1 MTVTAER
8 RSTLS
13 LLSSLPK
20 HLFLTG
26 KGGVGKTSIACASA
40 VHLARSGRRVLL
52 VSTDPASNVGHV
64 FETPIGNTVTPI
76 PAVPGLSALEID
88 PEEAAEAYRERTI
101 APVRGILPEAEIASI
116 TEQLSGACTTEIAS
130 FNEFT
135 DLLADP
141 AVTADYDHVVFD
153 TAPTGH
159 TIRLLQLPGSWT
171 GYLEAGKG
179 DASCLGPLSGLDKQ
193 RTAYAGAVAALAD
206 PGLTRMALVCRAQA
220 STIAEAERTRGEL
233 AGIGIADMRL
243 VVNATMPDTGS
254 TDPLAQAVLRREQ
267 DALAALPPGLAALP
281 RDVIPLH
288 PTSLVGVD
296 AVAGLLD
303 PTAAQGGRNVV
314 DSIGHGEPTAYPNAP
329 LSALVDELAEGGDHG
344 LVMVMGKGGVGKTTL
359 AAAVAV
365 ELARRGKSVHLTTT
379 DPAAHLEHTLTSE
392 VDGLDVSRID
402 PAEATAAY
410 QERVMRTKGAGLDA
424 EGLAHLAED
433 LRSPCTEE
441 VAVFQMFSKAVH
453 EAARRFVVMDTAPT
467 GHTLLL
473 MDAAGS
479 YHREIVRQMGEG
491 SRYTT
496 PLMRLQDPD
505 YTRVVVATLPET
517 TPVLEALEL
526 QADLHRAG
534 IEPWAWIVNQSLAA
548 ARPSDPVLLARA
560 AQEAT
565 AIARVAADGS
575 ARHAVVPVLAL
586 EPVGADRLGA
596 LMR

>member
-1 MTVTAER
+1 MTATAQR
-8 RSTLS
+8 TPTLS
-13 LLSSLPK
+13 LLADLPK

-64 FETPIGNTVTPI
+64 LETTIGNTVTQI
-76 PAVPGLSALEID
+76 AAVPGLSALEID
-88 PEEAAEAYRERTI
+88 PEQAAEAYRERTI

-141 AVTADYDHVVFD
+141 SVTADYDHVVFD

-206 PGLTRMALVCRAQA
+206 PALTRMGLVCRAQA

-233 AGIGIADMRL
+233 AGIGIGDMRL
-243 VVNATMPDTGS
+243 VINATMPDTGS
-254 TDPLAQAVLRREQ
+254 PDPLAQAVLRRERE
-267 DALAALPPGLAALP
+267 ALAALPAALAALP
-281 RDVIPLH
+281 RDVVPLH

-296 AVAGLLD
+296 AVAGLFD
-303 PTAAQGGRNVV
+303 PT
-314 DSIGHGEPTAYPNAP
+314 PTADRAP
-329 LSALVDELAEGGDHG
+329 AHPADSRKSVASPDGPLAALVDELAEGDHG

-379 DPAAHLEHTLTSE
+379 DPAAHLEHTLSSE

-402 PAEATAAY
+402 PAQATVAY
-410 QERVMRTKGAGLDA
+410 RERVMRTKGAGLDA

-496 PLMRLQDPD
+496 PLMRMQDPD
-505 YTRVVVATLPET
+505 YTHVVIATLPET

-575 ARHAVVPVLAL
+575 ARHAVVPVLAQ

>member
-1 MTVTAER
+1 MTATAQR
-8 RSTLS
+8 TSTLS
-13 LLSSLPK
+13 LLADLPK

-64 FETPIGNTVTPI
+64 LKTTIGNTVTPI
-76 PAVPGLSALEID
+76 AAVPGLSALEID
-88 PEEAAEAYRERTI
+88 PEQAAEAYRERTI

-135 DLLADP
+135 ELLADP
-141 AVTADYDHVVFD
+141 SVTADYDHVVFD

-206 PGLTRMALVCRAQA
+206 PALTRMGLVCRAQA

-243 VVNATMPDTGS
+243 VINATMADTGS
-254 TDPLAQAVLRREQ
+254 PDPLAQAVLRREQ
-267 DALAALPPGLAALP
+267 EALAALPAALAALP

-296 AVAGLLD
+296 AVADLLEPAPSAEGASGHPTD
-303 PTAAQGGRNVV
+303 PRGTLPPA
-314 DSIGHGEPTAYPNAP
+314 DAP
-329 LSALVDELAEGGDHG
+329 LSALVDELAHADHG

-379 DPAAHLEHTLTSE
+379 DPAAHLEHTLTSQ
-392 VDGLDVSRID
+392 VPGLDVSRID
-402 PAEATAAY
+402 PAQATAAY

-453 EAARRFVVMDTAPT
+453 EAARRFVIMDTAPT

-491 SRYTT
+491 TRYTT

-505 YTRVVVATLPET
+505 YTHVVVATLPET

-575 ARHAVVPVLAL
+575 ARHAVVPLLAQ
-586 EPVGADRLGA
+586 EPVGADRLSA
-596 LMR
+596 LTR

>member
-1 MTVTAER
+1 MTATAQR
-8 RSTLS
+8 TPTLS
-13 LLSSLPK
+13 LLADLPK

-64 FETPIGNTVTPI
+64 LETTIGNTVTQI
-76 PAVPGLSALEID
+76 AAVPGLSALEID
-88 PEEAAEAYRERTI
+88 PEQAAEAYRERTI

-141 AVTADYDHVVFD
+141 SVTADYDHVVFD

-206 PGLTRMALVCRAQA
+206 PALTRMGLVCRAQA

-233 AGIGIADMRL
+233 AGIGIGDMRL
-243 VVNATMPDTGS
+243 VINATMPDTGS
-254 TDPLAQAVLRREQ
+254 PDPLAQAVLRRERE
-267 DALAALPPGLAALP
+267 ALAALPAALAALP
-281 RDVIPLH
+281 RDVVPLH

-296 AVAGLLD
+296 AVAGLFD
-303 PTAAQGGRNVV
+303 PT
-314 DSIGHGEPTAYPNAP
+314 PTADRAP
-329 LSALVDELAEGGDHG
+329 AHPADSRKSVASPDGPLAALVDELAEGDHG

-379 DPAAHLEHTLTSE
+379 DPAAHLEHTLSSE

-402 PAEATAAY
+402 PAQATVAY
-410 QERVMRTKGAGLDA
+410 RERVMRTKGAGLDA

-433 LRSPCTEE
+433 LRSP
-441 VAVFQMFSKAVH
+441 VH
-453 EAARRFVVMDTAPT
+453 RGGRGLPDVLQGGAR
-467 GHTLLL
+467 GC
-473 MDAAGS
+473 
-479 YHREIVRQMGEG
+479 
-491 SRYTT
+491 
-496 PLMRLQDPD
+496 
-505 YTRVVVATLPET
+505 
-517 TPVLEALEL
+517 TPVRGHG
-526 QADLHRAG
+526 HRTDRSH
-534 IEPWAWIVNQSLAA
+534 P
-548 ARPSDPVLLARA
+548 
-560 AQEAT
+560 
-565 AIARVAADGS
+565 AADGRGRVLPPRDRPPDGRGQPLHHPPD
-575 ARHAVVPVLAL
+575 ADAGPRLHPRRHCHAA
-586 EPVGADRLGA
+586 
-596 LMR
+596 